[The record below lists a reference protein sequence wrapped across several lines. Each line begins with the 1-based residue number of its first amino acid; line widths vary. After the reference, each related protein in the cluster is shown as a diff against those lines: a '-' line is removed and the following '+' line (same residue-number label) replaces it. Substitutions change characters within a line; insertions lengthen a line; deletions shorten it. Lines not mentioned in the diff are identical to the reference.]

1 MTRGMALTRSFLLV
15 AAACVFIIPSVAG
28 QTLPAC
34 RLRQVFA
41 VAVHGGEFSRSTDT
55 AKGET
60 RLAVIKSALEAARTS
75 LRDGAGSVDVVE
87 QIVRTFED
95 SGTFN
100 AGRGAIANAAGQVE
114 TDAAIMDGNG
124 LRAGGVA
131 SMTNLK
137 NPIVAARLVMDA
149 NVHVLVVGDR
159 GQAYAEKLGAEAVPD
174 GYFSNTGKL
183 TRPPQQEMPK
193 PEHGTVGAVA
203 LDRCGHLAAATSTG
217 GFQAK
222 VPGRV
227 GDSPLVGD
235 GVFAA
240 DGVAAFS
247 GTGYGEYFIRY
258 NVAKD
263 AADRI
268 RYAKQP
274 IGKAMHAV
282 LFDVLKPLKAEGG
295 MIGIDAK
302 GNVAMQ
308 FNALGMFRGYATG
321 REAPV
326 VAQYEGATASK
337 SERQR

>member
-1 MTRGMALTRSFLLV
+1 MSRCALILV
-15 AAACVFIIPSVAG
+15 AAVALNAPTVAAP
-28 QTLPAC
+28 QTCNAQQ
-34 RLRQVFA
+34 RFA
-41 VAVHGGEFSRSTDT
+41 VAVHGGEFSQSSEKPNAEARR
-55 AKGET
+55 AAI
-60 RLAVIKSALEAARTS
+60 RAALEKARVS
-75 LRDGAGSVDVVE
+75 LSGGARSIDVVE
-87 QIVRTFED
+87 DLVRGFED
-95 SGTFN
+95 SGVFN
-100 AGRGAIANAAGQVE
+100 TGRGAIANAAGQVE

-131 SMTNLK
+131 SMTLLK

-149 NVHVLVVGDR
+149 NVYVLMVGDR
-159 GQAYAEKLGAEAVPD
+159 GRAYVEKLGAETVPES
-174 GYFSNTGKL
+174 YFVNTGKV

-217 GFQAK
+217 GFNAK

-235 GVFAA
+235 GVYAA

-247 GTGYGEYFIRY
+247 GTGYGEYFVRF

-263 AADRI
+263 TADRI
-268 RYAKQP
+268 RYARQP

-295 MIGIDAK
+295 MVGIDAK

-308 FNALGMFRGYATG
+308 FNALGMFRGYATD

-326 VAQYEGATASK
+326 VAETEGAIK
-337 SERQR
+337 SRPR